1 VAKKARS
8 DGIQVKL
15 EVWPGMVHVFQIRR
29 LPESREAIEHI
40 AEFMRS
46 RVLQSR

>member
-1 VAKKARS
+1 
-8 DGIQVKL
+8 VKL

-40 AEFMRS
+40 ADFIRS
-46 RVLQSR
+46 RLPASP